1 MRRVMTGI
9 VWSVLAL
16 AALASV
22 AIFLVMPRLDWS
34 AIEQPGSGSAIA
46 RMVISRWVRRSAGTQ
61 PNPLQPSPEN
71 LKLAQADFSEH
82 CAVCHGLDGG
92 GRNRLE
98 ADFYPRV
105 PKLTGGI
112 QDWSDGEIY
121 FAIAKGVRHSGMPG
135 FEGEHESEEIWRIV
149 LWVRHLAHLTAA
161 EKASIDAEIN
171 ESSEEHEESTRST
184 QGGTEH
190 KGSPGAQPGETQHS
204 EP

>member
-1 MRRVMTGI
+1 MQLVMARI
-9 VWSVLAL
+9 MWSVLAL
-16 AALASV
+16 AGLALA
-22 AIFLVMPRLDWS
+22 AFFLVMPRLDWS
-34 AIEQPGSGSAIA
+34 AIAQPGSESALA
-46 RMVISRWVRRSAGTQ
+46 RLVVSRWVRRSARTE

-71 LKLAQADFSEH
+71 LKRAQADFNEH

-135 FEGEHESEEIWRIV
+135 FEGEHEPEEIWRIV
-149 LWVRHLAHLTAA
+149 LWVRHLAHLTSA
-161 EKASIDAEIN
+161 EKASIDAEIAK
-171 ESSEEHEESTRST
+171 SAEEHEESMGST
-184 QGGTEH
+184 HGGMEH
-190 KGSPGAQPGETQHS
+190 EHS
-204 EP
+204 H